1 MFEFKSYTA
10 GGIKIQSAW
19 LAALAISGL
28 LSACSPVSMPIG
40 SSDIE
45 TPLVL
50 TGSIPSVD
58 DDAYADISTDDRK
71 LIAQTIHTALGENSA
86 TEALAWSNPE
96 SGNSGTISSLD
107 VSKLK
112 DTGCLSFKTTAN
124 TITGLRLYEGTA
136 CRDISNAMAITAL
149 RIAKA

>member
-19 LAALAISGL
+19 VAALAISGAL
-28 LSACSPVSMPIG
+28 GACSPVSMPIG

-50 TGSIPSVD
+50 TGSISSED
-58 DDAYADISTDDRK
+58 DTYADISTDDRK
-71 LIAQTIHTALGENSA
+71 LIAQTLYAALDKDS
-86 TEALAWSNPE
+86 TEDALAWSNPE
-96 SGNSGTISSLD
+96 SGNSGTVSDLD
-107 VSKLK
+107 ASQFE

-136 CRDISNAMAITAL
+136 CRDVSNAMAVTAL
-149 RIAKA
+149 RAAKA

>member
-1 MFEFKSYTA
+1 VFEFKSYTA

-19 LAALAISGL
+19 LAALVISGSL
-28 LSACSPVSMPIG
+28 GACSPVSMPIG

-50 TGSIPSVD
+50 TGSIPSVED
-58 DDAYADISTDDRK
+58 EAYTDISTDDRK
-71 LIAQTIHTALGENSA
+71 LIAKTIHTALDEDNA
-86 TEALAWSNPE
+86 VEALAWSNSE
-96 SGNSGTISSLD
+96 SGNSGTISGLD
-107 VSKLK
+107 VSKFE

-136 CRDISNAMAITAL
+136 CRDLSNAIAITAL
-149 RIAKA
+149 SVAKA